1 MTAAERRSAEVAAKR
16 APRAERDPDAERV
29 KIEGRTLDVWIDEGA
44 ADADVRNE
52 AAGATARASSGPRR
66 RRDAKPLDAAVAAQ
80 ITNSSSDRHRA
91 ERLVERLAAAQSA
104 LDRDR
109 LDEARRLVAPLL
121 REVPGVAAVHEI
133 AGLVAYRLGRWRDA
147 VRELEAAHSLNSRVE
162 LLPVLA
168 DSYRALRRWD
178 EVDRIWTSIKE
189 ISPSQDVLAEARIV
203 AAGAQ
208 ADRDDITGAL
218 RTMATVTAK
227 PKRVR
232 DHHLRQWYVLADLND
247 RAGNPLEAVRWFELI
262 ARQDPEFV
270 DVATRLRSLG
280 R

>member
-1 MTAAERRSAEVAAKR
+1 MAATR
-16 APRAERDPDAERV
+16 APRAERDPDAERA

-52 AAGATARASSGPRR
+52 AAGATARASGGPRR
-66 RRDAKPLDAAVAAQ
+66 RRDAKPLDPAVAAE
-80 ITNSSSDRHRA
+80 ITNSSSDRRRA

-147 VRELEAAHSLNSRVE
+147 VRELEAAHSLNLRVE

-168 DSYRALRRWD
+168 DSYRALRRWN

-218 RTMATVTAK
+218 RTMASVTAK

-232 DHHLRQWYVLADLND
+232 DHHLRQWYVLGDLND

-262 ARQDPEFV
+262 ARQDPDFV
-270 DVATRLRSLG
+270 DVVTRLRSLG